1 MTRFSVNIFIIDSRE
16 LHVKRNFTKVYRKD
30 LSLKHLKTFQEKLN
44 RTETFEQNSKVKLYG
59 LMKNVPDIEM

>member
-1 MTRFSVNIFIIDSRE
+1 MTRFSVNIFINESRE
-16 LHVKRNFTKVYRKD
+16 LHVKRNSKGYRKN

>member
-1 MTRFSVNIFIIDSRE
+1 MTRFSVNNFINDSRE
-16 LHVKRNFTKVYRKD
+16 LHVKRNSKGLQKGF
-30 LSLKHLKTFQEKLN
+30 SLKHLKTFQEKLN

>member
-1 MTRFSVNIFIIDSRE
+1 MTRFSVNMFINDSRE
-16 LHVKRNFTKVYRKD
+16 LHVKRNSKGLQKD